1 MKATVTVSRS
11 ENLELL
17 LNKLLENIFYQ
28 GFETHKARFSLG
40 WSTRNSYSPHG
51 LGYNTSK
58 LQPIVH
64 HAFVRQENNT
74 GFRDAFPVGEAQ
86 GLEPRTEALSQGDG
100 RPLAQS
106 DSDSDSIY

>member
-1 MKATVTVSRS
+1 M
-11 ENLELL
+11 
-17 LNKLLENIFYQ
+17 
-28 GFETHKARFSLG
+28 
-40 WSTRNSYSPHG
+40 
-51 LGYNTSK
+51 
-58 LQPIVH
+58 H